1 VRRRALLAVLGGA
14 TAAGPT
20 AVLAQTPPKVYRVGL
35 LGPAAPVSDKGVFG
49 APLIR
54 GLARLGYVQ
63 GQNLVVVRRAVEGQM
78 DRLQRNL
85 DELVAS
91 KVDVIVAVGY
101 HAALA
106 AKQQTTVPVVVF
118 ATGDPVAA
126 GLVES
131 LARPGG
137 NLTGLSDWSVE
148 LTPKRLE
155 FLKEMVPGLR
165 RVAVVWNAGDVGMT
179 LRYRASETG
188 AKAMGIS
195 IQALGLREPDDFED
209 AFKAMTREQPNAIL
223 IVADSFTSSNSKR
236 VFEYAAAHRLPVI
249 YELDFLVRAGGLMSY
264 GPDLD
269 ESLGRVAILVDRI
282 LKGAKPADL
291 PVEQPTRFRFAIN
304 LRAAKAIGL
313 AVPPMLLQRADEV
326 IE

>member
-1 VRRRALLAVLGGA
+1 L
-14 TAAGPT
+14 
-20 AVLAQTPPKVYRVGL
+20 Y
-35 LGPAAPVSDKGVFG
+35 
-49 APLIR
+49 R
-54 GLARLGYVQ
+54 GLANLGY
-63 GQNLVVVRRAVEGQM
+63 GEGRNLQVERRAIEGQM
-78 DRLQRNL
+78 DRLPRTV

-101 HAALA
+101 HAAIA

-118 ATGDPVAA
+118 ATGDPVGA
-126 GLVES
+126 GLVQS

-148 LTPKRLE
+148 LTPKRLQ
-155 FLKEMVPGLR
+155 FLKEMAPGLR
-165 RVAVVWNAGDVGMT
+165 RVAVLWNAGDVGMT

-188 AKAMGIS
+188 ATAMGIS
-195 IQALGLREPDDFED
+195 IQALGLRDTADFED
-209 AFKAMTREQPNAIL
+209 AFRALTRERPDAL
-223 IVADSFTSSNSKR
+223 LLVADSLTNSNSKR
-236 VFEYAAAHRLPVI
+236 VFEYVAAHRLPVI

-269 ESLGRVAILVDRI
+269 ESLGRVANLVDRI

-304 LRAAKAIGL
+304 LKSAKAIGVT
-313 AVPPMLLQRADEV
+313 VPPMLLQRADEV
-326 IE
+326 VE